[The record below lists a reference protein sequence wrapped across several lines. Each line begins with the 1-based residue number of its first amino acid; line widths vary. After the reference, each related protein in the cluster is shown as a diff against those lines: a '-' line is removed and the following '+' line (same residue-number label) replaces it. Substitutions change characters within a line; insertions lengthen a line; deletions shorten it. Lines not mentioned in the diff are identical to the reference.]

1 MNSIELQ
8 VLLPSKLA
16 MDVVLCAFHAAK
28 KSPEIQTMMIRA
40 HKLKS
45 IEFKYNMNCMKE
57 VRSNSPTHTHTF
69 IFRGTCGMKDVSDS
83 SILIRLVV
91 LSILMNDRLGAAT
104 AHPHHCGSLILLDIS
119 CRRWETSETSIQ
131 LAILKTRR

>member
-57 VRSNSPTHTHTF
+57 VRSNSPTHTHTHF
-69 IFRGTCGMKDVSDS
+69 HIQRDLWHERCQ
-83 SILIRLVV
+83 RLEHF
-91 LSILMNDRLGAAT
+91 D
-104 AHPHHCGSLILLDIS
+104 
-119 CRRWETSETSIQ
+119 
-131 LAILKTRR
+131 